1 MVKLI
6 KKLAIIPIGSSRP
19 ETDSKGNDN
28 HLDPDCTLIV
38 NNISTTT
45 TNDLDN
51 SIAEKNSNDITGDTT
66 SHPPTSVI
74 ELDNVKKSDDDEEEQ
89 NLSSALRNNV
99 TDAGGGGGSG
109 AGNENKKN
117 LGQHHHDCKRTDS
130 KRRKRTVSENN
141 HLFWITDPTK

>member
-28 HLDPDCTLIV
+28 HLDPDCALIV
-38 NNISTTT
+38 NNISTT

-74 ELDNVKKSDDDEEEQ
+74 ELDNVKKSDDEEEQ
-89 NLSSALRNNV
+89 NLSIPLRNNV

-141 HLFWITDPTK
+141 HLFWVTDPTT